1 MEIKEYLRIFG
12 RYWWAIVVLAVV
24 GAAAGWAWWEFGTRE
39 YQSSATLFVATQNGT
54 SVTEAYQNNL
64 FSQDRVNSYAS
75 LATSEQVAARAVD
88 QLKANISASELRSKI
103 TAIPVPKTVLLQVSV
118 TDSDPGQAQTY
129 ASAVADQLA
138 GLVGELET
146 SRRGGSP
153 AARAIVVDVAGYP
166 TKPLGYS
173 MITKI
178 GFGAAGGIALGI
190 LAAIVLGIVDRR
202 VRGRERV
209 ADASGSLLMGALPA
223 DPARSKAA
231 VVDLASESAY
241 AESLR
246 ELRNNLRF
254 TVPAN
259 RDEPARVIAVTSPS
273 ASDGRTTLAID
284 LATVLAETGKPVV
297 LVDGDLRNPAVAAR
311 LDLSPAARQGAADR
325 GLSTVLVGENTVA
338 EGLIAEVPVGQHRI
352 SLLPAGPT
360 TTRPGELWAGDH
372 AESLF
377 AQLAEQFDY
386 VVVDTPPLGKY
397 NDGAVVA
404 ALSDGALLLGRIRRT
419 TSGALTRAVQ
429 TLKSANAVLIGSVAT
444 DEPAHF
450 KVNIGGA
457 AGAKS
462 TGGKKAAKKSAHEK
476 PGAAKSAPKQAAGQ
490 DTGTPAPA
498 RVATGAAG
506 PDPPEVIRPIEPGTH
521 PDEAR

>member
-1 MEIKEYLRIFG
+1 MDIKEYLRIFG

-24 GAAAGWAWWEFGTRE
+24 GAAAGWSWWEFSSKQ

-103 TAIPVPKTVLLQVSV
+103 TAVPLPKTVLLQVSV

-129 ASAVADQLA
+129 AGAVADQLA

-153 AARAIVVDVAGYP
+153 AAGAIVVDEAGYP
-166 TKPLGYS
+166 AKPLGYS
-173 MITKI
+173 MITRI
-178 GFGAAGGIALGI
+178 GFGAAGGVALGI
-190 LAAIVLGIVDRR
+190 LAALVLGVVDRR

-223 DPARSKAA
+223 DPARAKGAM
-231 VVDLASESAY
+231 VDLAAENTY
-241 AESLR
+241 AEALR

-259 RDEPARVIAVTSPS
+259 REEPARVIAVTSPS
-273 ASDGRTTLAID
+273 TADGRTTLAID
-284 LATVLAETGKPVV
+284 LAAVLAETGKRVV
-297 LVDGDLRNPAVAAR
+297 LVDGDLRNPAVATR
-311 LDLSPAARQGAADR
+311 LDLSPAARQGASDR
-325 GLSTVLVGENTVA
+325 GLSTVLVGENTIA
-338 EGLIAEVPVGQHRI
+338 EGIIAEVPAGAHQI
-352 SLLPAGPT
+352 SLLPAGPVSS
-360 TTRPGELWAGDH
+360 RPGELWAGDH
-372 AESLF
+372 TESLF
-377 AQLAEQFDY
+377 TELRDQFDY

-397 NDGAVVA
+397 NDGAVAA
-404 ALSDGALLLGRIRRT
+404 ALADGALLVGRIRQT

-450 KVNIGGA
+450 KVHLGGSEGKSEGDKS
-457 AGAKS
+457 AGAKA
-462 TGGKKAAKKSAHEK
+462 AAKKPAR
-476 PGAAKSAPKQAAGQ
+476 AKSAPAKPAARAATQ
-490 DTGTPAPA
+490 D
-498 RVATGAAG
+498 GA
-506 PDPPEVIRPIEPGTH
+506 EVTRPIGTGER
-521 PDEAR
+521 PLDDAR